1 MRRALTPSWR
11 IGRGALLGA
20 VLALAG
26 CNSSGPPSFQ
36 GYVDA
41 DLLFI
46 GPDEAGRLVSLS
58 ADEGAAVE
66 KAAALFAVDDQLQV
80 AARDQAAASLAEAR
94 ARLARLEAAQQRPE
108 EIAVLRATRD
118 RVKAALALAQADL
131 DRQQAL
137 YAKGNASRAA
147 LDNAIAARDQNAAQ
161 LQETERQIE
170 VAELAARRQD
180 IDAAKQAVAAAEAA
194 LAGAEERLA
203 RRRLKAPAAGT
214 IQEVYYRPG
223 EMVPAGRP
231 VVALLPPANL
241 KLRFFVPEELL
252 PRLAAGTRV
261 AVSCDGCAPNLTA
274 RVTFLSRQAEYT
286 PPVIYSLEE
295 RKKLVFMIEA
305 KPEDPSIFRVGQ
317 PVTITLQGAGS

>member
-1 MRRALTPSWR
+1 MWGVLA
-11 IGRGALLGA
+11 GALL
-20 VLALAG
+20 ALAA
-26 CNSSGPPSFQ
+26 CNASEPSSFQ
-36 GYVDA
+36 GYVEA
-41 DLLFI
+41 DLLFV
-46 GPDEAGRLVSLS
+46 GPDEAGRLVSL
-58 ADEGAAVE
+58 AVDEGSTVE
-66 KAAALFAVDDQLQV
+66 KDAPLFAVDDQLQV

-147 LDNAIAARDQNAAQ
+147 LDNAIASRDQNAAQ
-161 LQETERQIE
+161 LQEAERQIE

-180 IDAAKQAVAAAEAA
+180 IDAAKQSVAAAEAA
-194 LAGAEERLA
+194 LAGAEEHLA
-203 RRRLKAPAAGT
+203 RRRLKAPATGS

-241 KLRFFVPEELL
+241 KLRFFLPEELL
-252 PRLAAGTRV
+252 PRVAAGSRIG
-261 AVSCDGCAPNLTA
+261 VSCDGCAPNLTA

-295 RKKLVFMIEA
+295 RKKLVFMVEA
-305 KPEDPSIFRVGQ
+305 RPEDPAAFRVGQ